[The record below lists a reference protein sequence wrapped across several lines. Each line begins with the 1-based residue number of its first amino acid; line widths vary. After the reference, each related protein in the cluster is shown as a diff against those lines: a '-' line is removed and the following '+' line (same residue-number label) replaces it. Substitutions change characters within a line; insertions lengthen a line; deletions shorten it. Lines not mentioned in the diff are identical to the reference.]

1 MSSQLT
7 PTALMTKASRACASA
22 NVLLELGDVDGACN
36 RAYYAMFD
44 AARAA
49 LLASNAPIK
58 SDIGRTHKGL
68 LNAFSDHLIKNG
80 PIPREMGRLLKR
92 AEETRLI
99 ADYRSDSV
107 ELNDAMQLVE
117 QAETFV
123 AAMQA
128 KFISDAIDSD
138 N

>member
-1 MSSQLT
+1 
-7 PTALMTKASRACASA
+7 MTKASRACASA

>member
-58 SDIGRTHKGL
+58 PDIGRTHKGL

-99 ADYRSDSV
+99 AGYRSDSV

-128 KFISDAIDSD
+128 KFIPDAIDDD